1 MNEDQKQEINEN
13 HTMRWHI
20 NEKYEQRQMTISEW
34 NDAWTSHT
42 DKKQTKSAGL

>member
-1 MNEDQKQEINEN
+1 MNEDLKQETNEN

-34 NDAWTSHT
+34 NDAWTGHT
-42 DKKQTKSAGL
+42 DKKKTKSARL